1 MASFTLAELGHK
13 SNEVAEATSDGPV
26 EITAQ
31 GRRKFVLMTVE
42 QFDQMRRGGNQKAH
56 HVDDIEP
63 REREELITAL
73 ESMAERGNS

>member
-1 MASFTLAELGHK
+1 MASFTLAELGHR

-31 GRRKFVLMTVE
+31 GRRKFVLMTAE
-42 QFDQMRRGGNQKAH
+42 QFDRMRQGSGQKAH
-56 HVDDIEP
+56 HIDDIEP

-73 ESMAERGNS
+73 ESVAERGNS